1 MWSLAFRLGRPLLP
15 SRFTRRPW
23 GDYVPRIGRVLATA
37 NAETLYGDLV
47 ARWRPEDGLVAD
59 APSGA
64 SSEVRGYQGSGL
76 RDYTTWM
83 MLTDFLT
90 YLPDDILV
98 KVDRASMGVSLEARV
113 PFLDPRVIEFSF
125 GLPARLKVRESR
137 TKWILR
143 EILDRHVPRALTDRP
158 KMGFSIP
165 LGAWLRGPLRDW
177 AEDLLAERRLRDEG
191 WIAPGPVRRRWDEH
205 LSGRRDWQYHLWNVL
220 MFQAWLRAS

>member
-1 MWSLAFRLGRPLLP
+1 
-15 SRFTRRPW
+15 
-23 GDYVPRIGRVLATA
+23 
-37 NAETLYGDLV
+37 
-47 ARWRPEDGLVAD
+47 
-59 APSGA
+59 
-64 SSEVRGYQGSGL
+64 
-76 RDYTTWM
+76 
-83 MLTDFLT
+83 
-90 YLPDDILV
+90 
-98 KVDRASMGVSLEARV
+98 V